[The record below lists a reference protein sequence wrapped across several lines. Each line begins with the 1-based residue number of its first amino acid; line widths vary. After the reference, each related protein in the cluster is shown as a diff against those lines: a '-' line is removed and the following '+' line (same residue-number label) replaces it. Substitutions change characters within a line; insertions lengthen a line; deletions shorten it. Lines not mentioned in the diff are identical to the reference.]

1 MGGMKNM
8 LAKDIGID
16 LGTANVLIFIKGRGI
31 VLNEPSIVVV
41 DTETKR
47 VIAVG
52 EEVKEM
58 LGRTPGKVKAIKP
71 MKDGVIADFE
81 LTEIMLNEFI
91 KKAKARKVITK
102 PRILICCPTNITPVE
117 KNAIKEA
124 AERTGARKVYI
135 EEEPKVAAI
144 GAGMDISKPSANM
157 VLDIGGGTT
166 DIAILSMNGIVS
178 SESIKIAGN
187 QLDQDIIKYIRDK
200 YKLLIGEQTAEDIKI
215 NFANVYKPKKSEKIE
230 IKGRDLITGL
240 PKALEISQEETK
252 EALDDSINRMIKSCK
267 NVLEQT
273 PPELSA
279 DIVEKGVIL
288 TGGGSLLTGLLERL
302 EEELTIPVLIAETP
316 LTCVAEGCGILLENR
331 KQLEQD
337 Q

>member
-1 MGGMKNM
+1 M

-16 LGTANVLIFIKGRGI
+16 LGTANVLIYIKGRGI
-31 VLNEPSIVVV
+31 VLNEPSVVV
-41 DTETKR
+41 IDTETKK
-47 VIAVG
+47 VLSVG
-52 EEVKEM
+52 KEANEV

-91 KKAKARKVITK
+91 KKAKARKVITR

-124 AERTGARKVYI
+124 AERTGARKVYL

-144 GAGMDISKPSANM
+144 GAGMNIKEAKANM

-166 DIAILSMNGIVS
+166 DIAILSMNGIVLS
-178 SESIKIAGN
+178 SSIKVAGN
-187 QLDQDIIKYIRDK
+187 ELDQEIIRYIRDK
-200 YKLLIGEQTAEDIKI
+200 YKLLIGEKTAEDIKI
-215 NFANVYKPKKSEKIE
+215 NFSNVYKPNRGEKLE
-230 IKGRDLITGL
+230 IRGRDLITGL
-240 PKALEISQEETK
+240 PKAIEINQEETK
-252 EALDDSINRMIKSCK
+252 EAMKEGVGKIIKACH
-267 NVLEQT
+267 NLLEQT

-288 TGGGSLLTGLLERL
+288 TGGGALLNGLSDRM

-316 LTCVAEGCGILLENR
+316 LTCVAEGCGILLNNI
-331 KQLEQD
+331 KQLEED

>member
-1 MGGMKNM
+1 M

-16 LGTANVLIFIKGRGI
+16 LGTANVLIYIKGRGI
-31 VLNEPSIVVV
+31 VLNEPSIVVI
-41 DTETKR
+41 DTETNK

-52 EEVKEM
+52 EEAREM
-58 LGRTPGKVKAIKP
+58 LGRTPEKVKAVKP

-81 LTEIMLNEFI
+81 LTEIMLNYFI
-91 KKAKARKVITK
+91 NKIKARSLFSR

-124 AERTGARKVYI
+124 AERTGARKVFI

-157 VLDIGGGTT
+157 VIDIGGGTT

-178 SESIKIAGN
+178 SASVRIAGN
-187 QLDQDIIKYIRDK
+187 VFDQDIIKYIRGK
-200 YKLLIGEQTAEDIKI
+200 YKLLIGEKTAEDIKI
-215 NFANVYKPKKSEKIE
+215 NFANVYKPSKKERLVV
-230 IKGRDLITGL
+230 KGRNLITGL
-240 PKALEISQEETK
+240 PDSIELTQEETK
-252 EALDDSINRMIKSCK
+252 EALEDDLNRIIKSTK

-279 DIVEKGVIL
+279 DIVEKGLVL
-288 TGGGSLLTGLLERL
+288 TGGGAKLTGLVDLL
-302 EEELTIPVLIAETP
+302 EEELTIPILIAETP
-316 LTCVAEGCGILLENR
+316 LTCVAEGTGVLLEDI
-331 KQLEQD
+331 KGLEED

>member
-1 MGGMKNM
+1 M

-16 LGTANVLIFIKGRGI
+16 LGTANVLIYIKGRGI
-31 VLNEPSIVVV
+31 VLNEPSVVV
-41 DTETKR
+41 IETDTKK

-52 EEVKEM
+52 KEANEM

-91 KKAKARKVITK
+91 RKAKARKVITR

-117 KNAIKEA
+117 RNAIKEA

-144 GAGMDISKPSANM
+144 GAGMDISKPTANM

-166 DIAILSMNGIVS
+166 DIAVLSLNGIVS
-178 SESIKIAGN
+178 SASIKVAGN
-187 QLDQDIIKYIRDK
+187 AIDSDIIKYIREK
-200 YKLLIGEQTAEDIKI
+200 YKLLIGEKTAEDIKI
-215 NFANVYKPKKSEKIE
+215 NFANVHKPKKSEKME

-240 PKALEISQEETK
+240 PKAIEITQDETK
-252 EALDDSINRMIKSCK
+252 EATKESVDKIVKACKS
-267 NVLEQT
+267 VLEQT

-288 TGGGSLLTGLLERL
+288 TGGGAMLTGLVELLED
-302 EEELTIPVLIAETP
+302 ELTIPVLIAETP
-316 LTCVAEGCGILLENR
+316 LTCVAEGTGILLDNI
-331 KQLEQD
+331 KQLEKD